1 MTDLNATLAA
11 IDNAVDDQT
20 RDSVCQRCGGQLGPA
35 APSAEFCSEACGT
48 AWRNTQADGRP
59 IDQGHAPDPEM
70 PERAPERSL
79 SWLGPVPASLR
90 AGHEVLDDVTAFLNR
105 FVVFPNE
112 HCAPTVAL
120 WFAHT
125 HAADRFYITPR
136 LILDS
141 AEPGSGKTRVLEVAS
156 LLVHSPEST
165 ISTTPAA
172 LFRLVSAA
180 RITIL
185 FDEVDAVFSA
195 KGGNE
200 DLRGLLNA
208 GYKQGAT
215 VTRCA
220 GDAKSMKVERF
231 PVFAPVALGGIAGNM
246 PATITT
252 RAVTIHMRRRRSNQT
267 VEQFRQ
273 RTAERDSRP
282 IREALA
288 AWMTSVANQVADAIP
303 HLPEGVMDR
312 SAEIWEPLVAI
323 ADAAGGEWPECARQ
337 ACAFFVLKSGQPVT
351 NGIRLL
357 ADLRTIY
364 DRHNAT
370 RLATKALLADL
381 TELEDAPWA
390 DLDGRGKQL
399 DGRRLA
405 AELAR
410 YGIAPVAFKDDSDT
424 TVKGYVTY
432 ATNQTKSQ
440 KAQVGLSDAWDRYL
454 PATTPGSEGDTS
466 A

>member
-1 MTDLNATLAA
+1 VSADLDRTLAA
-11 IDNAVDDQT
+11 IDQAVAGCQKCGRELGDD
-20 RDSVCQRCGGQLGPA
+20 
-35 APSAEFCSEACGT
+35 APSPDFCSETCGT
-48 AWRNTQADGRP
+48 AWRDAQAGTVP
-59 IDQGHAPDPEM
+59 VDQGQRPSDEM
-70 PERAPERSL
+70 PERAPERPL
-79 SWLGPVPASLR
+79 TWLAPTPAELR
-90 AGHEVLDDVTAFLNR
+90 PGDQVLDDVTAFLNR

-112 HCAPTVAL
+112 HCAPAVAL

-141 AEPGSGKTRVLEVAS
+141 AEPGSGKTRVLEVAA

-172 LFRLVSAA
+172 LFRLVSAS

-185 FDEVDAVFSA
+185 FDEVDAIFNA

-220 GDAKSMKVERF
+220 GDAKSMKIERF
-231 PVFAPVALGGIAGNM
+231 PVFAPVALGGIAGHM

-252 RAVTIHMRRRRSNQT
+252 RAVTIHMRRRRSDQR

-273 RTAERDSRP
+273 RAAERDARP

-288 AWMTSVANQVADAIP
+288 AWIASVADQIAEAVPA
-303 HLPEGVMDR
+303 LPDGVVDR

-323 ADAAGGEWPECARQ
+323 ADAAGGHWPETARK
-337 ACAFFVLKSGQPVT
+337 ACAHFVLDSAQTVT
-351 NGIRLL
+351 EGVRLL
-357 ADLRTIY
+357 ADIRSVFLRHGT
-364 DRHNAT
+364 DRIP
-370 RLATKALLADL
+370 TKALIAELVDL
-381 TELEDAPWA
+381 EESPW
-390 DLDGRGKQL
+390 GEFEGKQL
-399 DGRRLA
+399 DGRRMA
-405 AELAR
+405 RELGR
-410 YGIAPVAFKDDSDT
+410 YGVSPVAFKDDGNT

-432 ATNQTKSQ
+432 STKG
-440 KAQVGLSDAWDRYL
+440 QVGLSDAWDRYL
-454 PATTPGSEGDTS
+454 PATTPAADAEG
-466 A
+466 AA

>member
-1 MTDLNATLAA
+1 MTDLDAMLAA
-11 IDNAVDDQT
+11 IESAVGDQP
-20 RDSVCQRCGGQLGPA
+20 RVGVCQRCGGQLGTA
-35 APSAEFCSEACGT
+35 ASSADFCSEACGT
-48 AWRNTQADGRP
+48 AWRNAQADGSP
-59 IDQGHAPDPEM
+59 IDQGHAPNHDL
-70 PERAPERSL
+70 PERAPERPL
-79 SWLGPVPASLR
+79 SWLAPTPTELR

-141 AEPGSGKTRVLEVAS
+141 AEPGSGKTRVLEVAA

-172 LFRLVSAA
+172 LFRLVSAS

-185 FDEVDAVFSA
+185 FDEVDAVFNA

-215 VTRCA
+215 VTRCS

-252 RAVTIHMRRRRSNQT
+252 RAVTIHMRRRRSDQT

-273 RTAERDSRP
+273 RTAERDARP

-288 AWMTSVANQVADAIP
+288 AWMRSVADQVADAIP
-303 HLPEGVMDR
+303 PLPEGVVDR

-323 ADAAGGEWPECARQ
+323 ADAAGGDWPERARQ
-337 ACAFFVLKSGQPVT
+337 ACAHFVLKSSQPVT
-351 NGIRLL
+351 TGIRLL
-357 ADLRTIY
+357 ADLRAIY

-370 RLATKALLADL
+370 RLATRALLADL
-381 TELEDAPWA
+381 TELDDAPWG

-405 AELAR
+405 SELAR
-410 YGIAPVAFKDDSDT
+410 YGIAPVAFKDDTDT

-432 ATNQTKSQ
+432 ATNKTKSQ

-454 PATTPGSEGDTS
+454 PNATSGNTEGD